1 MAIQITED
9 WTIELGLDADT
20 GLNKRLVVDTPVIQV
35 PRPEVATPKIVIHLR
50 EQLYNA
56 TSGVI
61 VEDKTAGYELV
72 RGKEHRHFDGTQM
85 QEKDDLGNLVFEED
99 GVTPVMGRTQ
109 AYERVIFALQNGLFT
124 DDILLN
130 GIKEYYKITE

>member
-1 MAIQITED
+1 MAIQITEKEG
-9 WTIELGLDADT
+9 WAIELGDKGSL
-20 GLNKRLVVDTPVIQV
+20 KERLVVDAPYPQV
-35 PRPEVATPKIVIHLR
+35 PRFGSDDQKITVHLR
-50 EQLYNA
+50 RQEYDPLTNE
-56 TSGVI
+56 I
-61 VEDKTAGYELV
+61 KKDLVEGYQIV

-109 AYERVIFALQNGLFT
+109 AYERTIYALENGLFT
-124 DDILLN
+124 KQQLLD

>member
-1 MAIQITED
+1 MAIVITED
-9 WTIELGLDADT
+9 WTIELGVDADT
-20 GLNKRLVVDTPVIQV
+20 GLSKRLIVDTPVIQV
-35 PRPEVATPKIVIHLR
+35 PRSKVKTPKIVLHLR

-61 VEDKTAGYELV
+61 VEDKTAGYQIV
-72 RGKEHRHFDGTQM
+72 RGQEHKYFDGTQM

-109 AYERVIFALQNGLFT
+109 AYERTMYALENGLFT
-124 DDILLN
+124 KQVLIDS
-130 GIKEYYKITE
+130 IKEYYKIAE

>member
-9 WTIELGLDADT
+9 WTIELGNT
-20 GLNKRLVVDTPVIQV
+20 GSLKERLVVDAPQIQV
-35 PRPEVATPKIVIHLR
+35 PRADNPTPKITIHLR
-50 EQLYNA
+50 RQKYDPLTNK
-56 TSGVI
+56 
-61 VEDKTAGYELV
+61 VETDEWAGYQLV